1 MAAVDYDVGRRNLG
15 QLYTNLMDAL
25 KNKGDAEN
33 RRKAEDIERQG
44 LFGTGIKSGDLQD
57 LAQTGMG
64 FIEFGEGRKER
75 KMARAQDSF
84 KRRMSQAK
92 SRIDELRRF
101 GDDDSINEI
110 RAIQAGMSEERNKFE
125 NLMSDYEEMGVWKS
139 GLGSKGVGYKD
150 TGEMS
155 SFAKKMMEG
164 KRDKAEKQYATLSDD
179 YRKQRGQLSDYKHD
193 SGLLSMDEFE
203 RSDSQPD
210 TYGDPLVIPEELRT
224 IGSGGLARNYIR
236 DDGGPLGPGRRS
248 PAQSPS
254 YGSEALEKL
263 GPDRLRG
270 PLRRNAQGGMQSQS
284 QLEDRYG
291 TGAFREYGSEGL
303 MNSKKPDW
311 VNYDEWSQ
319 GGYWGGKG

>member
-150 TGEMS
+150 TGDRADA
-155 SFAKKMMEG
+155 FAQDEASYDYEEKPYTG
-164 KRDKAEKQYATLSDD
+164 KFGLPGDSDMRDFAEPSREDYQPQPNIGDPIPTHGLRRKRRSVVDD
-179 YRKQRGQLSDYKHD
+179 EPF
-193 SGLLSMDEFE
+193 LLRQSPPDRSKYPP
-203 RSDSQPD
+203 RSDS
-210 TYGDPLVIPEELRT
+210 GD
-224 IGSGGLARNYIR
+224 GSYRPKPYN
-236 DDGGPLGPGRRS
+236 
-248 PAQSPS
+248 
-254 YGSEALEKL
+254 
-263 GPDRLRG
+263 
-270 PLRRNAQGGMQSQS
+270 
-284 QLEDRYG
+284 RYG
-291 TGAFREYGSEGL
+291 TQNSFSADDGMMNRKEDDYISYEDWKAFR
-303 MNSKKPDW
+303 
-311 VNYDEWSQ
+311 
-319 GGYWGGKG
+319 